1 MSRAFWLVGLVMIG
15 CTGEVREGQA
25 KADPKPADRSA
36 VYREQFV
43 EASLSRSKRVDAGR
57 ALLGDAEGVS
67 FLVAQYGRAHPGV
80 VLALLDSL
88 VQRNPGAAA
97 ELATGLMAS
106 VSGEEKLRFEAL
118 LLQLGQAAVTPLV
131 ALAGSDVDW
140 QTVMQ
145 ALDALG
151 KLKAR
156 EGIGVMRARL
166 QDSEVWVRMSAAH
179 ALGEVGGGD
188 VVEAL
193 SEAVS
198 DSVDTVVTAALIG
211 LGRTGDLRAR
221 AVCAQQLSHAN
232 PRVRGAAVSA
242 LARLGGGESI
252 RLLEGL
258 EDDADAGVR
267 YKVQQALQQLRG
279 RDR

>member
-1 MSRAFWLVGLVMIG
+1 MIG
-15 CTGEVREGQA
+15 CAGEVREGQP

-43 EASLSRSKRVDAGR
+43 DGSLSQSKRVDAGR
-57 ALLGDAEGVS
+57 VLLGDAEGVS
-67 FLVAQYGRAHPGV
+67 FLVVQYGRAHQGV

-88 VQRNPGAAA
+88 IQVDPGTAA

-131 ALAGSDVDW
+131 ALAGSDADW

-151 KLKAR
+151 KLRAK
-156 EGIGVMRARL
+156 EGVGVMRARL
-166 QDSEVWVRMSAAH
+166 GDANEWVRMSAAH

-193 SEAVS
+193 SDAMS

-221 AVCAQQLSHAN
+221 VVCAQQLSHAN

-242 LARLGGGESI
+242 LARLGYFREAHSH
-252 RLLEGL
+252 
-258 EDDADAGVR
+258 AH
-267 YKVQQALQQLRG
+267 
-279 RDR
+279 